1 MDENNVGNQ
10 QQSNEPVSSGTSTV
24 PLQSEPKHELGGGG
38 SVFGPKPTVNPDASK
53 KRMGGAWGPVGIL
66 VGLSFLFFLS
76 FLAVTGAVYVWTSSD
91 RDTVDSS
98 LAGGLFDQGRVGVVE
113 LKGVIMDSKKVLRE
127 LKEMEDSKEVKA
139 VVIRLNSPGGSV
151 APSQEIHDAVK
162 NFSKPVVASMAS
174 VAASGAFY
182 VAVAADQV
190 FANAGTLTGSIGVIM
205 EFANLSKLYEWAKI
219 ERYALK
225 TGKYKDSGAEY
236 KAMEPEARA
245 LLQAMIEDVLGQ
257 FKGAVAEGRKLKP
270 EDVDAIADGRI
281 FSGKQAKDL
290 KLVDD
295 LGGIHEAVQAAAKLG
310 KIQGEPKVVYPSK
323 PRGNPFMEL
332 LSEGDDEDA
341 EGRGHLNAG
350 SGAHVGGLVKGLL
363 ETASGAVNGGL
374 PPGVYWLWDVR

>member
-1 MDENNVGNQ
+1 MNEGNKGDQ
-10 QQSNEPVSSGTSTV
+10 QQQDPVSSGVPAISGLSETKENEGVERTV
-24 PLQSEPKHELGGGG
+24 Y
-38 SVFGPKPTVNPDASK
+38 GPTPSGVAADSK
-53 KRMGGAWGPVGIL
+53 KRFGAAWGPIGIL
-66 VGLSFLFFLS
+66 IGLSCLFFLA
-76 FLAVTGAVYVWTSSD
+76 FLAVTGAVYMWTSSG

-98 LAGGLFDQGRVGVVE
+98 IAGGLFDEGRVGVVE

-127 LKEMEDSKEVKA
+127 LREMEKSKEVKA

-162 NFSKPVVASMAS
+162 NFSKPLVASMGS

-323 PRGNPFMEL
+323 PRGNPFMDL

-350 SGAHVGGLVKGLL
+350 SASQVGGLVKGLL
-363 ETASGAVNGGL
+363 EAASGAVNGGL